1 MEVIIGKLVSTL
13 IKPPGLILILMLL
26 GVVLRIR
33 FYRTGQSFILGGV
46 FLLIAFSMPVVS
58 GTMVRLYEDT
68 SVLDVAAIKKSGAGV
83 IVVLAGGQTEAPE
96 YQGYTVSWHTLER
109 IRYGAYLQRL
119 IRLPILVTGGRVHG
133 DEPAAEAE
141 LMQQVLEKELLATVR
156 WVEKKSRTTYENAVY
171 TQTILASENINH
183 ILLVTHAIHMPRAKE
198 AFEQAGFTV
207 TPAPIAINGKASKT
221 IISGL
226 LPSAGSLNLTNE
238 LFHELIGR
246 LWYKL
251 RYYR

>member
-13 IKPPGLILILMLL
+13 IKPPGLILSLMLL
-26 GVVLRIR
+26 GVILRLR
-33 FYRTGQSFILGGV
+33 FYRTGQGFIFGGV
-46 FLLIAFSMPVVS
+46 FLLIAFSMPVFS
-58 GTMVRLYEDT
+58 GMMARLYEDT
-68 SVLDVAAIKKSGAGV
+68 PVLDVAAIKKSTASA
-83 IVVLAGGQTEAPE
+83 IVVLAGGQTDAPE
-96 YQGYTVSWHTLER
+96 YQGHTVSRYTLER
-109 IRYGAYLQRL
+109 IRYGAYLQRQT
-119 IRLPILVTGGRVHG
+119 RLPILVTGGRVYG
-133 DEPAAEAE
+133 DESIAEAE
-141 LMQQVLEKELLATVR
+141 LMQQVLEKEFLAIVR
-156 WVEKKSRTTYENAVY
+156 WVENKSRTTYENAVF

-207 TPAPIAINGKASKT
+207 TPAPMGLKGKASRT

-226 LPSAGSLNLTNE
+226 LPSAGSLKLTNE
-238 LFHELIGR
+238 LFHEWIGR